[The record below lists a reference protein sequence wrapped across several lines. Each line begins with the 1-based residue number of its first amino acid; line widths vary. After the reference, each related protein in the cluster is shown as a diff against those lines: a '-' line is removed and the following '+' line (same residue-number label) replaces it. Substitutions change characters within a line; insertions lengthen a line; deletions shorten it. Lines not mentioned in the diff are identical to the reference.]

1 MHRCVLDLFVFQQQ
15 DKGGR
20 LIDPRIYDEWEWTL
34 EKTKLSKCGKSPD
47 WDPSYKLCM
56 KSKIP
61 KPKTVTFEAKM
72 GDEIDWSD
80 PVFKQLDFTED
91 LMAAYRVPC
100 SGDSGSGQ
108 MFLSSYRS
116 SIGQSRTFKFVLAAI
131 FRGRVDVM
139 FDGEHK
145 GKISKHKLP
154 CGTYTY
160 DPISEDYIQSLA
172 ISESISNQK
181 MYLWVRYIMMVK

>member
-1 MHRCVLDLFVFQQQ
+1 M
-15 DKGGR
+15 
-20 LIDPRIYDEWEWTL
+20 

-80 PVFKQLDFTED
+80 PVFKQIDFTED

-108 MFLSSYRS
+108 MFLSSYRT
-116 SIGQSRTFKFVLAAI
+116 SIGKPRIFKFVLAAI
-131 FRGRVDVM
+131 YSGRYDEINM

>member
-1 MHRCVLDLFVFQQQ
+1 M
-15 DKGGR
+15 
-20 LIDPRIYDEWEWTL
+20 
-34 EKTKLSKCGKSPD
+34 
-47 WDPSYKLCM
+47 LCM

-145 GKISKHKLP
+145 GKISAHKIP

-160 DPISEDYIQSLA
+160 DPIAEDYIQSLA

-181 MYLWVRYIMMVK
+181 IYLWVRYIMMNK